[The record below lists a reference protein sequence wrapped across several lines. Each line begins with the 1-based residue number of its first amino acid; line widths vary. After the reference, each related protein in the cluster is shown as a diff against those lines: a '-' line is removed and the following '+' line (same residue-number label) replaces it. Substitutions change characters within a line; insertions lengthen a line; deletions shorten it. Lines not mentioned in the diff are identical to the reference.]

1 MSFSNVHDQILEELR
16 SVTVLSN
23 NYRIYFSQWVHLKL
37 KKSTQGNNQD
47 IFIIGKQTLKERFQN
62 F

>member
-1 MSFSNVHDQILEELR
+1 MSFSNLHDQILEELR

-37 KKSTQGNNQD
+37 KKSTQGNNRD